1 MDEHKFSVGQLVV
14 TTNDSIGTVKRITP
28 TGRVVVRF
36 ESGYEETY
44 RKDGSAFS
52 NDIWSYERIV
62 PLTDE
67 RLRQIYEKETVKK
80 CRKMFEET
88 KLTYD
93 QAVRI
98 LEILCPNGDDNVQSG
113 EN

>member
-1 MDEHKFSVGQLVV
+1 MDEHKFAVGQQVI

-52 NDIWSYERIV
+52 NNIWSHEWIV

-67 RLRQIYEKETVKK
+67 RLRQIRAKETIRK
-80 CRKMFEET
+80 CRRVFEET

-93 QAVRI
+93 QAVHI
-98 LEILCPNGDDNVQSG
+98 LEILCPNGD
-113 EN
+113 ENE